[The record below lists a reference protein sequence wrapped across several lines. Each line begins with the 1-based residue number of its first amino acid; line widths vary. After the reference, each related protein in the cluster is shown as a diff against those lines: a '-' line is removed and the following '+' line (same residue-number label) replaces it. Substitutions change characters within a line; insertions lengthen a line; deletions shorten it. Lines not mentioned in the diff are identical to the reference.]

1 MTGRFSVL
9 ASGSSGN
16 ASLLAV
22 NGDAWLI
29 DFGLPPGVIGERLAA
44 GGWAWRDV
52 RAALLTHT
60 HGDHWNRD
68 TLEHL
73 RRLNV
78 PLIAHAGHHDKLA
91 SQKTYDPLRR
101 AGLIG
106 TYAEGGPVTLAPGV
120 VLRAVRAPHDAD
132 PTFGFRLDFTAG
144 ESGWSLGYVSDAGHV
159 TPALV
164 DAFADV
170 DLLAVEFNHDVA
182 LQRGSGRHP
191 MLVGRVLGPHG
202 HLSNDQAGELVE
214 AVARRSPPGRLRH
227 VVQLHLSQDCNTAAL
242 AVAAG
247 RAALARVGSD
257 AAVTTATQYAATT
270 ALELSARPLAPS
282 AAKFTIAVPRPVQ
295 PTLFG
300 DE

>member
-1 MTGRFSVL
+1 MNGRFAVL

-16 ASLLAV
+16 ASFLEVGAA
-22 NGDAWLI
+22 GWLV
-29 DFGLPPGVIGERLAA
+29 DFGLPPHLIGERLAA
-44 GGWAWRDV
+44 VGRAWTHV

-73 RRLNV
+73 RRLAV
-78 PLIAHAGHHDKLA
+78 PVIAHAEHHDRLA
-91 SQKTYDPLRR
+91 AQKAYAPLRR
-101 AGLIG
+101 AGLVG
-106 TYAEGGPVTLAPGV
+106 VYAEGEPLPLAPGV

-132 PTFGFRLDFTAG
+132 PTFGFRVDVQAG
-144 ESGWSLGYVSDAGHV
+144 DAGWSLAYLSDAGHV
-159 TPALV
+159 TPAVV

-191 MLVGRVLGPHG
+191 VLVGRVLGPHG
-202 HLSNDQAGELVE
+202 HLSNAQAGELVE
-214 AVARRSPPGRLRH
+214 AVAGRSAAGRLRH
-227 VVQLHLSQDCNTAAL
+227 LVQLHLSSDCNTPAL
-242 AVAAG
+242 ARQAA
-247 RAALARVGSD
+247 RAALDRLGSD
-257 AAVTTATQYAATT
+257 ATLTTATQSAATPP
-270 ALELSARPLAPS
+270 LEIPARPLGPP
-282 AAKFTIAVPRPVQ
+282 AARFTAAAPRPVQ